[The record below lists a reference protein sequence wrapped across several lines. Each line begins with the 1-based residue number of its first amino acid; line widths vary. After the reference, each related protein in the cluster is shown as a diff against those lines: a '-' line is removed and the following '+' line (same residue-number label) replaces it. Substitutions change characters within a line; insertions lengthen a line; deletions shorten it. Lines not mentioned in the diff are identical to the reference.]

1 MLYTIYYLFNRDACL
16 ENKKVQKISYS
27 APDDNDAIALGRKY
41 AKQLDIINY
50 DIYYET
56 GEYDFVEEVVIHQE
70 QKTNFQFL
78 KVKNKK

>member
-1 MLYTIYYLFNRDACL
+1 MFYNIYYLYNKDACL

-27 APDDNDAIALGRKY
+27 ATNDNDAIALGRKY

-56 GEYDFVEEVVIHQE
+56 GEYDFSEEVVIHQE
-70 QKTNFQFL
+70 QKTNFH
-78 KVKNKK
+78 N